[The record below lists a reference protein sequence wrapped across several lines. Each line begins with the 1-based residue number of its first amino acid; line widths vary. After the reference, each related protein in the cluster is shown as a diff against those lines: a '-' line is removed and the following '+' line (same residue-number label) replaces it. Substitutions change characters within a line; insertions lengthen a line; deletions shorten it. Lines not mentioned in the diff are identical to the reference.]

1 MVSKENSLFETER
14 REISI
19 SESKKNLIKNS
30 FSAFACCWTTAN
42 AHTKKIIEI
51 PSTLLRLTPRY
62 DYTLYT
68 LRSLSKDK
76 KFSQIDCEE
85 YKMLVCAYDCVVVE
99 F

>member
-1 MVSKENSLFETER
+1 MLLDDGKCT
-14 REISI
+14 
-19 SESKKNLIKNS
+19 
-30 FSAFACCWTTAN
+30 
-42 AHTKKIIEI
+42 HKKIIEI

-68 LRSLSKDK
+68 LRSLSEDK

-85 YKMLVCAYDCVVVE
+85 YKMLVCAYGCVVVE

>member
-1 MVSKENSLFETER
+1 M
-14 REISI
+14 
-19 SESKKNLIKNS
+19 
-30 FSAFACCWTTAN
+30 
-42 AHTKKIIEI
+42 HTQKKIIEI

-62 DYTLYT
+62 DYALYT
-68 LRSLSKDK
+68 LCEDK